1 VPDWI
6 VIPVGGGGTLGSI
19 WRAFTD
25 LRSLGLIDR
34 MPRLAGVQPAH
45 YNALQI
51 AEENGLSTDAE
62 LRQLEWPAAP
72 PTVLVKLQHTYP
84 YDGEEALA
92 AIRESGGA
100 VCVATDEEAFAAQRR
115 IGASDGL
122 YAEPSSPVTL
132 TAIEELVAA
141 GRIEP
146 GQSVVGVLTGSGHRE
161 THVLV
166 ERADTPMEVITAAD
180 GEARLARFLDERQTV
195 GGVVA

>member
-1 VPDWI
+1 
-6 VIPVGGGGTLGSI
+6 
-19 WRAFTD
+19 
-25 LRSLGLIDR
+25 
-34 MPRLAGVQPAH
+34 
-45 YNALQI
+45 
-51 AEENGLSTDAE
+51 
-62 LRQLEWPAAP
+62 
-72 PTVLVKLQHTYP
+72 
-84 YDGEEALA
+84 
-92 AIRESGGA
+92 
-100 VCVATDEEAFAAQRR
+100 VATDEEAFAAQRR

-122 YAEPSSPVTL
+122 YAEPSSTVTL
-132 TAIEELVAA
+132 TAIEALIAA